1 MPFDLLLSARKFTG
15 AEAAEMGMVN
25 RSFASVEDMQAHVA
39 EASAQLAQSASPR
52 SMAIMKAQMRKAYFQ
67 SYEEALATADAE
79 MKGSF
84 ATDDFREGVD
94 SFVERRAPNFKPV

>member
-1 MPFDLLLSARKFTG
+1 
-15 AEAAEMGMVN
+15 
-25 RSFASVEDMQAHVA
+25 
-39 EASAQLAQSASPR
+39 
-52 SMAIMKAQMRKAYFQ
+52 MAIMKAQMRKAYFQ
-67 SYEEALATADAE
+67 SYEEALLTADAE